1 MLASQQQIDT
11 RRRLNPL
18 FNDNKLKLG
27 LFGVNVSN
35 GWAITTVEGRHEVTW
50 PTSLAI
56 ARTADKHGYEAMVP
70 VARWRGFGGESN
82 FNGTNFE
89 TYTWAAGLGQAT
101 DDICVL
107 TTSHVPTIHPIVAAK
122 QATTVDH
129 ITNGRFALNVVCGW
143 FTPELEMFGVPQME
157 HDTRYDY
164 AAEWIEI
171 LKLLW
176 SREDEFDYEGKFLR
190 VSKGF
195 AMPKPIQKP
204 FPALMNAGGSGK
216 GRHFAAKYCDMA
228 FVVLA
233 SHDLAEGKAQIDA
246 YRKLAR
252 EEYGRELQIWGN
264 CYVVHGDTQQEA
276 EAELNR
282 YVIERAT
289 RQRSICSRRSWAGP
303 AIAGAAARSARPFQ
317 VPSQGRVGRLSARR
331 HRRSHGRSTPETVRY
346 RLRRYLIELGRLS
359 RRTGALQPRGHAA
372 PRAGRSTAAS
382 ARATA
387 VSINQYHQRSCRLN

>member
-1 MLASQQQIDT
+1 MSAPQQDIDT
-11 RRRLNPL
+11 RRMLNPL
-18 FNDNKLKLG
+18 FNNNKLKLG

-35 GWAITTVEGRHEVTW
+35 GCAITTIEGRHEVTW
-50 PTSLAI
+50 PTCLAI
-56 ARTADKHGYEAMVP
+56 AQTADRHGYEALVP

-101 DDICVL
+101 EDICVL

-129 ITNGRFALNVVCGW
+129 ITNGRFALNIVCGW

-171 LKLLW
+171 MKLLW
-176 SREDEFDYEGKFLR
+176 SREDEFDYDGKFLR

-195 AMPKPIQKP
+195 AMPKPLQKP
-204 FPALMNAGGSGK
+204 FPALMNAGSSGK
-216 GRHFAAKYCDMA
+216 GRRFAAKYCDMA
-228 FVVLA
+228 FVLLT
-233 SHDLAEGKAQIDA
+233 SHDLEEGRPQIEG

-264 CYVVHGDTQQEA
+264 CYVVHGDTQKEA

-282 YVIERAT
+282 YVVEKGDEAAVNLLI
-289 RQRSICSRRSWAGP
+289 QVIGLQSPPLPPQVLDPIKFHLKAGWGGYP
-303 AIAGAAARSARPFQ
+303 L
-317 VPSQGRVGRLSARR
+317 VGTANHMADQLGKLSAIGFDGILLSWVDYLAGLERFNR
-331 HRRSHGRSTPETVRY
+331 EVMPLLEQSGLRQAL
-346 RLRRYLIELGRLS
+346 LRRPAHF
-359 RRTGALQPRGHAA
+359 TGHHG
-372 PRAGRSTAAS
+372 
-382 ARATA
+382 
-387 VSINQYHQRSCRLN
+387 

>member
-1 MLASQQQIDT
+1 MSTSEAET
-11 RRRLNPL
+11 EKRAALNPL
-18 FNDNKLKLG
+18 FSRANKLKLG

-35 GWAITTVEGRHEVTW
+35 GCAITTIEPRHQVTW
-50 PTSLAI
+50 QNCLAI
-56 ARTADKHGYEAMVP
+56 AKAADKYGYEALVP

-101 DDICVL
+101 EDICVL

-122 QATTVDH
+122 QAVTVDH
-129 ITNGRFALNVVCGW
+129 ITGGRFALNVVCGW
-143 FTPELEMFGVPQME
+143 FSPELEMFGVPQME

-171 LKLLW
+171 MKLLW

-190 VSKGF
+190 VTKGF

-216 GRHFAAKYCDMA
+216 GRHFAAKYCDLA
-228 FVVLA
+228 FVLLT
-233 SHDLAEGKAQIDA
+233 SHNLEDGRTQIEA
-246 YRKLAR
+246 FRRLAR

-264 CYVVHGDTQQEA
+264 CYVVHGDNQKEA

-282 YVIERAT
+282 YVVEKGDERAVDLLT
-289 RQRSICSRRSWAGP
+289 EVMGLQSLALPPEVLGQFRYHLKAGWGGYPLVGTADHIVDQLGKLSDIGFDGILLSWVDYRAGLDRWNYQVMPMLEQAGLRSP
-303 AIAGAAARSARPFQ
+303 P
-317 VPSQGRVGRLSARR
+317 R
-331 HRRSHGRSTPETVRY
+331 HR
-346 RLRRYLIELGRLS
+346 
-359 RRTGALQPRGHAA
+359 
-372 PRAGRSTAAS
+372 AAS
-382 ARATA
+382 QAA
-387 VSINQYHQRSCRLN
+387 